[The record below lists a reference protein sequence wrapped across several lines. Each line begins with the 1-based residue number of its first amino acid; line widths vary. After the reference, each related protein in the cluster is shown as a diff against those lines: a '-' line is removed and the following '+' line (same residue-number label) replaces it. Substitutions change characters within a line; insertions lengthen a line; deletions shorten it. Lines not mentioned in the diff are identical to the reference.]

1 MKKDNDDFAW
11 LIQRLES
18 RRNRTSLTRNRTYR
32 RERFETVDEIV
43 ERRRRRPSVLLILL
57 QLLPFLV
64 AILLILLR

>member
-1 MKKDNDDFAW
+1 MARRTDDFEW
-11 LIQRLES
+11 LLRRLELKG
-18 RRNRTSLTRNRTYR
+18 RGRLNRNRTYR
-32 RERFETVDEIV
+32 NGRIETVDELV